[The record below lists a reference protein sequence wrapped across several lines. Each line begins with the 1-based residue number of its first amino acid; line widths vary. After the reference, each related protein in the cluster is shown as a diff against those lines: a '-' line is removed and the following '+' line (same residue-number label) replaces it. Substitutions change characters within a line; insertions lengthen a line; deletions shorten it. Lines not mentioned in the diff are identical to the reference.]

1 MKPIVLLLLP
11 LIFVAAC
18 NRKTSVPTDDGMQK
32 DLVISEQQY
41 QATITNNYNIS
52 KVNILGDSLFITFG
66 ASGCSGSSWETS
78 IIDADRVAES
88 NPVQRYLKLRLVNNE
103 LCAAAF
109 SRKIA
114 VNIRPLRVTGA
125 DKVSFNLNGWSQPLL
140 YQY

>member
-11 LIFVAAC
+11 LMVVAAC
-18 NRKTSVPTDDGMQK
+18 NRKTALPADDSLQK
-32 DLVISEQQY
+32 ELVISEQQY

-52 KVNILGDSLFITFG
+52 KAGILGDSLFITFG
-66 ASGCSGSSWETS
+66 ASGCSGGTWETS

-88 NPVQRYLKLRLVNNE
+88 YPVQRYLKLRLVNNE

-109 SRKIA
+109 SKKIS
-114 VNIRPLRVTGA
+114 VNIRPLRVAGA
-125 DKVSFNLNGWSQPLL
+125 HKVSFNLNGWSQPLL